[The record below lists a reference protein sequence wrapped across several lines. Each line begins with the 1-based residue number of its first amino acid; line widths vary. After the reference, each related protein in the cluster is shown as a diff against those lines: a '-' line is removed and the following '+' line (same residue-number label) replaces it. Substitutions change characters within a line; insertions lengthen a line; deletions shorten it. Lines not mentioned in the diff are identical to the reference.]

1 MIVSNL
7 AFPSNTISSCVFLF
21 YLIIDLYFLVPSVI
35 AQTFNP
41 YVEPA
46 ISTGTPTNEANAET
60 ETQPLT

>member
-21 YLIIDLYFLVPSVI
+21 YLIIDLNFLVPSVI

-46 ISTGTPTNEANAET
+46 IPTGTPTNEANAET